1 MAKIALEETY
11 ATDTEADIED
21 IMEKVL
27 GNEERKEAEESDSD
41 LWFREIIKL
50 CSYLSTR
57 SVSL

>member
-41 LWFREIIKL
+41 L
-50 CSYLSTR
+50 
-57 SVSL
+57 